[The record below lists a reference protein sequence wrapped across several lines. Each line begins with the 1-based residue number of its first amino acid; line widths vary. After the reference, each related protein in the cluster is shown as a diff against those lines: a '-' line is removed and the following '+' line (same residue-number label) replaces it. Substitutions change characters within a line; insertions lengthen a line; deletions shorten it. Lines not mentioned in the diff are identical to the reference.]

1 MCGFSKALILS
12 FKDCNV
18 NEKTENRGPLNG
30 LIVADFTQLAQG
42 PWATQ
47 MLGDMG
53 AEIIKIEP
61 VKGDWMRH
69 YAYGNL
75 YPEGESISFVSF
87 NRNKRSIALNLKD
100 PEGFKIAKDIIAK
113 ADILVENFRP
123 GVMERLGL
131 GYADIKKINPAIVY
145 CSSSG
150 YGASGPYLHR
160 PGQDLLAQSIGGGSA
175 LNGIKGQMPVV
186 TAVGQADLLTSL
198 FINQSVLAAIY
209 YRERTGKGQKIET
222 NLLNSVVS
230 FHIQEITAYLHKG
243 ENPERSESGIPNPWL
258 GAPYGLYHTQDG
270 YIAIGMNSVKDLA
283 HAIGLEEYDNE
294 TFDSNNIIESR
305 DEIRFA
311 FDGIFKTKTTSDWLD
326 ILLAEDIWCSQVN
339 TFNEMVNDPQ
349 IEHNQ
354 MIIEIEHP
362 TIGKIKTTGFP
373 VWFSDTP
380 QQIYRSAPRLNE
392 GAKDILRNFCGYG
405 EDEIQSFINK
415 QN

>member
-1 MCGFSKALILS
+1 MS
-12 FKDCNV
+12 
-18 NEKTENRGPLNG
+18 TENQKEGPLAG
-30 LIVADFTQLAQG
+30 LVVADFTQLAQG

-53 AEIIKIEP
+53 ADIIKIEP

-75 YPEGESISFVSF
+75 YPSGESISFLSF

-100 PEGFKIAKDIIAK
+100 PKGIEVAKKIIAK

-131 GYADIKKINPAIVY
+131 GYDEIKKTNPKLIY

-150 YGASGPYLHR
+150 YGSSGPYLHR
-160 PGQDLLAQSIGGGSA
+160 AGQDLLAQSIAGGAA
-175 LNGIKGQMPVV
+175 LNGKKGEMPVV

-198 FINQSVLAAIY
+198 FINQSILAAIFS
-209 YRERTGKGQKIET
+209 RSKSGKGQKIEA
-222 NLLNSVVS
+222 NLLNSVVG
-230 FHIQEITAYLHKG
+230 FHIQEITAFLHND

-258 GAPYGLYHTQDG
+258 GAPYGLYNTSSG
-270 YIAIGMNSVKDLA
+270 YIAIGMNSVQKLA
-283 HAIGLEEYDNE
+283 QVIGLEKYATDAYA
-294 TFDSNNIIESR
+294 SNNIIESR
-305 DEIRFA
+305 DEIRFD
-311 FDGIFKTKTTSDWLD
+311 FDAVFRTKSTEDWLT
-326 ILLAEDIWCSQVN
+326 ILLEHDVWCSQVN
-339 TFNEMVNDPQ
+339 SFDDMVKDPQ
-349 IEHNQ
+349 IQHNE

-380 QQIYRSAPRLNE
+380 QKVYKPAPLLNE
-392 GAKDILRNFCGYG
+392 H
-405 EDEIQSFINK
+405 EDEILKEFS
-415 QN
+415 

>member
-1 MCGFSKALILS
+1 MKRENL
-12 FKDCNV
+12 
-18 NEKTENRGPLNG
+18 EKKGPLKG

-53 AEIIKIEP
+53 ADIIKIEP
-61 VKGDWMRH
+61 MKGDWMRH
-69 YAYGNL
+69 YSYDNL
-75 YPEGESISFVSF
+75 YPNGESISFVCF

-100 PEGFKIAKDIIAK
+100 PAGKKIAKDIIAK
-113 ADILVENFRP
+113 ADILIENFRP
-123 GVMERLGL
+123 SVMERLGL
-131 GYADIKKINPAIVY
+131 GYEDMKKLNPGLVY

-175 LNGIKGQMPVV
+175 LNGVKGQMPVV

-209 YRERTGKGQKIET
+209 SREQTGKGQKIEA
-222 NLLNSVVS
+222 NLLNSVVG
-230 FHIQEITAYLHKG
+230 FHIQEITAYLLKG

-258 GAPYGLYHTQDG
+258 GAPYGLYNTKDG
-270 YIAIGMNSVKDLA
+270 YVAIGMNSVQKLA
-283 HAIGLEEYDNE
+283 QVIGLEKYNSEQ
-294 TFDSNNIIESR
+294 FASNNIIESR
-305 DEIRFA
+305 DEIRFD
-311 FDGIFKTKTTSDWLD
+311 FDAVFQTKTTEEWLE

-339 TFNEMVNDPQ
+339 TFDEMVEDPQ
-349 IEHNQ
+349 IKHNE

-362 TIGKIKTTGFP
+362 AIGKVKTTGFP

-380 QQIYRSAPRLNE
+380 QKIYKPAPLLNE
-392 GAKDILRNFCGYG
+392 DAKGILEQFCDYSN
-405 EDEIQSFINK
+405 EEVEALLTEK
-415 QN
+415 K